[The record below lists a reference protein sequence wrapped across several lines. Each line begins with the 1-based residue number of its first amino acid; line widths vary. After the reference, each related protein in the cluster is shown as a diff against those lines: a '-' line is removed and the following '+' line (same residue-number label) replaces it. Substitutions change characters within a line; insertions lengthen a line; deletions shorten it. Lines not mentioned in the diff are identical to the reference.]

1 MFFKKRTTCGG
12 YFYFILERTVENLK
26 TINELI
32 MEYRKDAK
40 RIRDRIAFLNRQMK
54 EDSDRNKMQEYRRRI
69 ELLYEEHGDIMYA
82 IQLMLPHMEEERR
95 MCANGDC

>member
-1 MFFKKRTTCGG
+1 M
-12 YFYFILERTVENLK
+12 K

-32 MEYRKDAK
+32 LEYRKDAK

-54 EDSDRNKMQEYRRRI
+54 EDTDRNKMQEYRRRI
-69 ELLYEEHGDIMYA
+69 EVLYEEHGDIMYA
-82 IQLMLPHMEEERR
+82 ITLMFAHAEEQLP

>member
-1 MFFKKRTTCGG
+1 M
-12 YFYFILERTVENLK
+12 K

-32 MEYRKDAK
+32 LEYRKDAK

-54 EDSDRNKMQEYRRRI
+54 EDTDRNKMQEYRRRI
-69 ELLYEEHGDIMYA
+69 EVLYEEHGDIMYA
-82 IQLMLPHMEEERR
+82 ITLMLAHAEEQLP